1 MAKYNAAKKYNMSNA
16 LDGVR
21 YNTKVYVFI
30 VKIGEN
36 IYFLENIELP
46 LVQLILKE
54 QLNLIEANILNVEHF
69 LKGYFSL
76 SDETVAKISTFFY
89 LNESFNLLD
98 TLSDFLA
105 EIQAEDEYKLLENI
119 EQFAD
124 MFSEFSF
131 GTSDKVDLEVFLEFL
146 ESFNTLE
153 EFTEFLAFLKF
164 NENYNVS
171 EKLELFAQLF
181 SEFSFNT
188 SDKVDLEAFIEESDK
203 FEFTELLDLFSKMS
217 TFDTFNITDRQPKNA
232 ISDFYVT
239 KDENGICDII
249 KPFNL
254 IVDYSKTKISFMPE
268 AVDTIS
274 ELVGTDGEIVQD
286 TVYRSRMFD
295 IYAVTEQGLTPREKE
310 EIKRE
315 ISEILHSVKTG
326 TKVITFANNETE
338 FDVKYTG
345 LADIATDAPG
355 WIRFQIPLKS
365 PNAYGRKQFYADVKG
380 SGLMV
385 NTGVIPVGPLVK
397 ITGYCAK
404 PAFIIGDVNIE
415 WTGTVKE
422 KETLYIDMQ
431 NETVYLV
438 DTNGKKINAMKQ
450 FKGEFKKIPVGSIVL
465 QASANTEDHIWSTW
479 TERVLY

>member
-1 MAKYNAAKKYNMSNA
+1 MAKYNVAKKYNMSNA

-188 SDKVDLEAFIEESDK
+188 SDKVDLEAFIEESD
-203 FEFTELLDLFSKMS
+203 LS
-217 TFDTFNITDRQPKNA
+217 
-232 ISDFYVT
+232 
-239 KDENGICDII
+239 
-249 KPFNL
+249 L
-254 IVDYSKTKISFMPE
+254 I
-268 AVDTIS
+268 
-274 ELVGTDGEIVQD
+274 
-286 TVYRSRMFD
+286 
-295 IYAVTEQGLTPREKE
+295 
-310 EIKRE
+310 
-315 ISEILHSVKTG
+315 
-326 TKVITFANNETE
+326 
-338 FDVKYTG
+338 
-345 LADIATDAPG
+345 
-355 WIRFQIPLKS
+355 
-365 PNAYGRKQFYADVKG
+365 
-380 SGLMV
+380 
-385 NTGVIPVGPLVK
+385 
-397 ITGYCAK
+397 
-404 PAFIIGDVNIE
+404 
-415 WTGTVKE
+415 
-422 KETLYIDMQ
+422 
-431 NETVYLV
+431 
-438 DTNGKKINAMKQ
+438 
-450 FKGEFKKIPVGSIVL
+450 
-465 QASANTEDHIWSTW
+465 HI
-479 TERVLY
+479 